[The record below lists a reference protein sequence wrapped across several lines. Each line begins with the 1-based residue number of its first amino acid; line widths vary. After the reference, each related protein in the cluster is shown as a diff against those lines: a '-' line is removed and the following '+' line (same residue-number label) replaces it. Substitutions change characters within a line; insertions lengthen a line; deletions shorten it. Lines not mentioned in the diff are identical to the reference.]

1 MRVSNYRYPAEWE
14 PQKAVWLTWPH
25 NTNEWGPRIEGIRR
39 YYLKLMA
46 LILQYQN
53 VNLIINR
60 EEVQQVQGYIDS
72 LNLTWNLSFFHFPH
86 NDVWVRDYGAFFVEE
101 TVGNKKKTKLLG
113 FEFNC
118 YGGKFPPWNLDN
130 NIPSKMSQAL
140 NLTLTSYPIV
150 MEGGSLEFN
159 GSDTLITTEQCLL
172 NKNRNPHLS
181 RSDIER
187 ILKDA
192 FGVQHI
198 IWIPKGLEG
207 DHTDGHI
214 DDFARFVTPND
225 IVLCHTEDTNNPNFA
240 QLKEAKEILTNWKN
254 PLTGKS
260 FKIHLLELP
269 TQIYYNDDVLPASY
283 ANFIFVNGA
292 LIVPT
297 FDCPFDNKAIQLLQK
312 LLPNRK
318 VIGIESSLLIQEGGG
333 IHCISK
339 QEPEISH

>member
-1 MRVSNYRYPAEWE
+1 MKTSSLRYPAEWE

-60 EEVQQVQGYIDS
+60 EEVPQVQGYIEG
-72 LNLTWNLSFFHFPH
+72 LNLTWNLTFHHFPH
-86 NDVWVRDYGAFFVEE
+86 NDVWVRDYGVFFVEE
-101 TVGNKKKTKLLG
+101 TVGNKKKTKLQG

-130 NIPSKMSQAL
+130 NIPNRMSHAL
-140 NLTLTSYPIV
+140 NLPLNSYPII

-159 GSDTLITTEQCLL
+159 GSDTLLTTDQCLL
-172 NKNRNPHLS
+172 NANRNPHLS
-181 RSDIER
+181 RSEIEGVLR
-187 ILKDA
+187 EA

-225 IVLCHTEDTNNPNFA
+225 IVLCQTDDTSNPNYP
-240 QLKEAKEILTNWKN
+240 QLKEAKEILTSWKN
-254 PLTGKS
+254 PVTGKS
-260 FKIHLLELP
+260 LNIHPLFLP
-269 TQIYYNDDVLPASY
+269 EQLFYNDDILPASY

-292 LIVPT
+292 VIVPI
-297 FDCPFDNKAIQLLQK
+297 FDCPFDNKALQVLQK
-312 LLPNRK
+312 ILPNKK

-339 QEPEISH
+339 QEPEIAN

>member
-1 MRVSNYRYPAEWE
+1 
-14 PQKAVWLTWPH
+14 
-25 NTNEWGPRIEGIRR
+25 
-39 YYLKLMA
+39 
-46 LILQYQN
+46 
-53 VNLIINR
+53 
-60 EEVQQVQGYIDS
+60 
-72 LNLTWNLSFFHFPH
+72 
-86 NDVWVRDYGAFFVEE
+86 
-101 TVGNKKKTKLLG
+101 
-113 FEFNC
+113 
-118 YGGKFPPWNLDN
+118 
-130 NIPSKMSQAL
+130 MSQAL

-225 IVLCHTEDTNNPNFA
+225 IVLCHTEDTNNPNFS

>member
-1 MRVSNYRYPAEWE
+1 MKISNFRYPAEWE
-14 PQKAVWLTWPH
+14 TQSAVWLTWPH

-60 EEVQQVQGYIDS
+60 DEVQQVQGYIES
-72 LNLTWNLSFFHFPH
+72 LSLTWNLTFYHFPH

-101 TVGNKKKTKLLG
+101 TCGNKKKMKLLG
-113 FEFNC
+113 FEFNS

-130 NIPSKMSQAL
+130 GIPSRMSQAL
-140 NLTLTSYPIV
+140 NLPLTSYPIIL
-150 MEGGSLEFN
+150 EGGSLEFN
-159 GSDTLITTEQCLL
+159 GSDTLLTTEQCLL
-172 NKNRNPHLS
+172 NPNRNPHLS
-181 RSDIER
+181 RADIER
-187 ILKDA
+187 ILQDA
-192 FGVQHI
+192 FGVKFI

-225 IVLCHTEDTNNPNFA
+225 VVLCHTEDTTNPNYS
-240 QLKEAKEILTNWKN
+240 QLKEANEILTAWKN
-254 PLTGKS
+254 PLTGKPL
-260 FKIHLLELP
+260 KIHPLELP
-269 TQIYYNDDVLPASY
+269 VQLYYNDDVLPASY

-292 LIVPT
+292 VIIPT
-297 FDCPFDNKAIQLLQK
+297 FDCPFDNKALQLFQK
-312 LLPNRK
+312 LLPRK
-318 VIGIESSLLIQEGGG
+318 KIIGIESSLLIQEGGG

-339 QEPEISH
+339 QVPEFSN

>member
-1 MRVSNYRYPAEWE
+1 MKTSNFRYPAEWE
-14 PQKAVWLTWPH
+14 NQKSVWLTWPH
-25 NTNEWGPRIEGIRR
+25 NEKEWGPRIEGIRR

-53 VNLIINR
+53 VNLIINKD
-60 EEVQQVQGYIDS
+60 ETQQVKGYIET
-72 LNLTWNLSFFHFPH
+72 LNLTWNLTFHHFPH

-130 NIPSKMSQAL
+130 NIPNKMSQAL
-140 NLTLTSYPIV
+140 NLPLTAYPII

-159 GSDTLITTEQCLL
+159 GSDTVMTTEQCLL
-172 NKNRNPHLS
+172 NPNRNPQLS
-181 RSDIER
+181 KLEIER
-187 ILKDA
+187 IIREA
-192 FGVQHI
+192 FGAQHI

-225 IVLCHTEDTNNPNFA
+225 VVLCQAEDEKNPNFN
-240 QLKEAKEILTNWKN
+240 QLKIAKEILTSWKN
-254 PLTGKS
+254 PTTGKS
-260 FKIHLLELP
+260 LKVHPLP
-269 TQIYYNDDVLPASY
+269 LPEKLYYNDDILPASY

-292 LIVPT
+292 VIVPT
-297 FDCPFDNKAIQLLQK
+297 FEHSTDNKAIQIIQK
-312 LLPNRK
+312 LLPQKK

-339 QEPEISH
+339 QEPEISY